1 MDKDLF
7 KPKEIKGI
15 PIKTFVNKDFINS
28 ELQYND
34 FLGTTTD
41 KIIKELYE
49 NREKLLYKTG
59 FDILRKKISNLDNI
73 HDIDLCYPKEL
84 LENIFDDFERN
95 IPAKHIVYVNSREFS
110 RETLSNTIF
119 ILLELLIPALL
130 NLDGYRIYE
139 EYTDD
144 PENNRCCITTY
155 LSKTKNKLND
165 DDDLEEE

>member
-15 PIKTFVNKDFINS
+15 PIKTFVNKDFIGA

-41 KIIKELYE
+41 KIIEELHK
-49 NREKLLYKTG
+49 NREMLLYKTG
-59 FDILRKKISNLDNI
+59 IDILRKKISDLDNI

-84 LENIFDDFERN
+84 LKNIFDDIERN
-95 IPAKHIVYVNSREFS
+95 IPTKHIVYANSLEFS

-119 ILLELLIPALL
+119 VLLELLISALL

-144 PENNRCCITTY
+144 PENHRCCITTY
-155 LSKTKNKLND
+155 LSNTKPKLND
-165 DDDLEEE
+165 EDD